1 MFNENPQKSIEWKS
15 IKIFFSIHSKIK
27 IACGKCKEVPKPQ
40 CNVTKNSYNWIGR
53 FLLKTQIKIISIF
66 HFIDKNYFFFV
77 IVGGSGFLGQHI
89 VRLIQEEQFIN
100 VKEIRV
106 VDLKAYENRLSKD
119 NTL

>member
-1 MFNENPQKSIEWKS
+1 MFNENPQKSIERKS
-15 IKIFFSIHSKIK
+15 IKKYCSIHSKIE
-27 IACGKCKEVPKPQ
+27 IAWGKCKEAPKPQ
-40 CNVTKNSYNWIGR
+40 CNVTKNLYNWIGR
-53 FLLKTQIKIISIF
+53 FLLKIQIKIISIF
-66 HFIDKNYFFFV
+66 HFIDKNYFLFV